1 MSLQHY
7 YNQFEQ
13 EREKVTITFVRPPPE
28 PNAVTI
34 CGHKHDST
42 SAPAQMQRDGSGGG
56 GKYGEVAFT
65 SQQHLSKKKKKS
77 TVTHGVHAELSTHV

>member
-56 GKYGEVAFT
+56 GEIWRSGLHVSATPQE
-65 SQQHLSKKKKKS
+65 KKKKS
-77 TVTHGVHAELSTHV
+77 TVTRGVHAELSTHA

>member
-65 SQQHLSKKKKKS
+65 SQQHLSKKKKS
-77 TVTHGVHAELSTHV
+77 TVTRGVHAELSTHA

>member
-13 EREKVTITFVRPPPE
+13 EREKVTITFVDPLQSRMQSPS
-28 PNAVTI
+28 AVINT
-34 CGHKHDST
+34 T
-42 SAPAQMQRDGSGGG
+42 QRALRHRCKGMEVVVG

-65 SQQHLSKKKKKS
+65 SQQHLSKKKKK
-77 TVTHGVHAELSTHV
+77 VQ